1 MDDQARKAAIQTTFN
16 TVAVGYDNH
25 ALRYFADSAQHL
37 AQCLQLNGTEQLLD
51 VATGTGSNALVL
63 AQHLPAGKVIGVD
76 FSTGML
82 AQARAKAE
90 CASIG
95 NVDFMEMDMQKLSF
109 DDDSFDVATCAFG
122 IFFVEDMEGSLRQ
135 IASKVKTGGQVA
147 ATCFYESAFLP
158 LADMFFEQLAH
169 YGIEKPALFWK
180 KIATEETFAA
190 LFTAANLSQVRV
202 QRKNI
207 GYYLSGADEW
217 WELIWYAGFRGLV
230 NQLAPQQLEQFKAT
244 HLSEIQR
251 MATDKGIWLDVEV
264 LYAIGIK
271 TTSLTDKK

>member
-63 AQHLPAGKVIGVD
+63 AQHLPAGKVTGVD
-76 FSTGML
+76 FSAGML

-90 CASIG
+90 RASIR
-95 NVDFMEMDMQKLSF
+95 NVDFIEMDMQHLTF
-109 DDDSFDVATCAFG
+109 HDDAFDVATCAFG
-122 IFFVEDMEGSLRQ
+122 IFFVEDMEGQLRQ
-135 IASKVKTGGQVA
+135 IASKVKIGGQVA

-158 LADMFFEQLAH
+158 LVDIFFEQLAH

-190 LFTAANLSQVRV
+190 LFVAANLSQVCV

-207 GYYLSGADEW
+207 GYYLSNADEW
-217 WELIWYAGFRGLV
+217 WDLIWYAGFRGLV
-230 NQLAPQQLEQFKAT
+230 NQLAPQQLALFKAA
-244 HLSEIQR
+244 HLAEIQR
-251 MATDKGIWLDVEV
+251 MATEQGIWLDVEV
-264 LYAIGIK
+264 LYATGIK
-271 TTSLTDKK
+271 SA